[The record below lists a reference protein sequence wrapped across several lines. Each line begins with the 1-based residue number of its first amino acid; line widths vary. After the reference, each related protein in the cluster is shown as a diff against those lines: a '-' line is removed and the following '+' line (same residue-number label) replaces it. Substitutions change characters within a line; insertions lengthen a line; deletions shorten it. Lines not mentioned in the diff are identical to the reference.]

1 MKPWDGAA
9 ATALIVGVL
18 SLAAPALAQL
28 SSSPA
33 NSKAPLNVSS
43 DSADV
48 VNSKC
53 MTTLSGRA
61 EVVQGDSRIR
71 AHTITIFAKHKG
83 AAPGADGQT
92 SCGGADHVIADGDV
106 FYVTPTQL
114 AHGDHAVYSAD
125 AGEIVMTGNVIV
137 VQGKDVARGDR
148 LTIEIATK
156 EAKMDSPKAGGR
168 VKGVFYPDQGT
179 PGLTPP
185 AASDP
190 PAPAH

>member
-1 MKPWDGAA
+1 MRPWDRRLAA
-9 ATALIVGVL
+9 ALIIGALGM
-18 SLAAPALAQL
+18 AAPALAQL

-33 NSKAPLNVSS
+33 NAKAPLDVSS
-43 DSADV
+43 DNADV

-61 EVVQGDSRIR
+61 EVTQGDSRIR
-71 AHTITIFAKHKG
+71 AHTITIFAKPKG
-83 AAPGADGQT
+83 PTGTDGQT

-125 AGEIVMTGNVIV
+125 AGQIVMTGDVIV

-156 EAKMDSPKAGGR
+156 EAKMDSPKSGGR
-168 VKGVFYPDQGT
+168 VRGVFYPDQTT
-179 PGLTPP
+179 PGLTPGLAQP
-185 AASDP
+185 P
-190 PAPAH
+190 PAQGH

>member
-1 MKPWDGAA
+1 MRPWDRTAA
-9 ATALIVGVL
+9 AALIIGAL
-18 SLAAPALAQL
+18 GMAGPALAQL
-28 SSSPA
+28 SSSEA
-33 NSKAPLNVSS
+33 NSKAPLDVSS

-61 EVVQGDSRIR
+61 EVTQGDSRIR
-71 AHTITIFAKHKG
+71 AHTITIFAKPKG
-83 AAPGADGQT
+83 AAGTDGQT

-125 AGEIVMTGNVIV
+125 AGEIVMTGDVIV

-156 EAKMDSPKAGGR
+156 EAKMDSPKSGGR
-168 VKGVFYPDQGT
+168 VRGVFYPDQAT
-179 PGLTPP
+179 PGLTPGVAQPP
-185 AASDP
+185 AAQG
-190 PAPAH
+190 H